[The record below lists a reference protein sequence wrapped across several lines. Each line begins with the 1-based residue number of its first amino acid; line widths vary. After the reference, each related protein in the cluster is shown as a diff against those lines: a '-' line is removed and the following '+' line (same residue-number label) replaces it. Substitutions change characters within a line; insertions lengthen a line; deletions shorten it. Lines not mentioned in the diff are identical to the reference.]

1 MKSKMY
7 TFWMKEEPDQL
18 AKSKIWSWY
27 PEPWRSQHLAL
38 LGCKSTIRL
47 GGLKNPTN
55 LPNQRFGVG
64 ARNLGIR
71 GTLRR
76 SAASRSDFIFVDE
89 SLSAMIFT
97 NISPTRKGG
106 FN

>member
-47 GGLKNPTN
+47 GGFHHEVISSEQSEDFTHRQVDLIKKLTSEEVSFFGRGRCDLCKNC
-55 LPNQRFGVG
+55 GVG
-64 ARNLGIR
+64 VI
-71 GTLRR
+71 
-76 SAASRSDFIFVDE
+76 I
-89 SLSAMIFT
+89 
-97 NISPTRKGG
+97 
-106 FN
+106 